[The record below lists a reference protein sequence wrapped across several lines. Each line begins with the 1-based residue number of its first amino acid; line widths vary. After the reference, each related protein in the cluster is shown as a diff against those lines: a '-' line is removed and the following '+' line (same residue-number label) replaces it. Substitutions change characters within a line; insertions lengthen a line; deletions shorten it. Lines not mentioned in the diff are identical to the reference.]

1 MIEIPTLEYV
11 VYTIIQHIMSI
22 IFPISVNY
30 FVGSNG
36 IISIMDILKF
46 TVLISYCT
54 LNDMLL

>member
-36 IISIMDILKF
+36 IISIMDTFEF
-46 TVLISYCT
+46 TVLISYCKF
-54 LNDMLL
+54 NDMLL